1 MNRRRE
7 TLPPVPYSIFYI
19 LHSVLFT
26 LLFFPA
32 TARATKLDLS
42 SNVEVKAV
50 NYTNLLTGPERQGQ
64 AFYSENATLG
74 FVIKEIRLEKTDDSS
89 MDVGIVLNSLGIG
102 GDSSTTVTSA
112 QFQEAASRYPHT
124 TGAPFVKEAYIRVYK
139 FLNPK
144 ITATLGRQTFTLG
157 QGITLSDDGV
167 GMPGARLE
175 INRFLRVF
183 KGEVFF
189 FRPYTGSVVTRI
201 KGGGVYYP
209 SSEGLWHLYHF
220 WEETGQPRGTVADE
234 AGYTSIH
241 RLRKMTGIRYSLSH
255 TQFNF
260 DGEVIIQ
267 GGLARQPDNIGRVD
281 YTGHAFIMKG
291 SWSQDVTYFGT
302 SKMRLAFGKSS
313 GNSGPVSDKDKA
325 FLPGFGHKFKGLER
339 DGFGEIAGAT
349 LYSLI
354 QTSGTVN
361 GLPNGVSGLNII
373 NVGLDMPFK
382 KMTVSLDLVKIR
394 ASQNASDGATQ
405 IAREW
410 DVKLAYPMGNSL
422 RFKAVYALFKP
433 LSLYDENTTIKLVSV
448 GLSAKF

>member
-7 TLPPVPYSIFYI
+7 TLSPVLYSA
-19 LHSVLFT
+19 LLT
-26 LLFFPA
+26 LLAFPA
-32 TARATKLDLS
+32 PARATKLDLS
-42 SNVEVKAV
+42 SNVDVKAV
-50 NYTNLLTGPERQGQ
+50 NYTNLLTGTDRQGQ
-64 AFYSENATLG
+64 AFYSEDATLG
-74 FVIKEIRLEKTDDSS
+74 FVIKDIKLEKTNDSS

-102 GDSSTTVTSA
+102 GDSSTTATSA

-124 TGAPFVKEAYIRVYK
+124 NGAPFVKEAYIRVYK

-144 ITATLGRQTFTLG
+144 ITATLGRQAFTLG
-157 QGITLSDDGV
+157 QGITLADDGI

-175 INRFLRVF
+175 IERLLRIF

-189 FRPYTGSVVTRI
+189 FRPYTGTVVTRI

-220 WEETGQPRGTVADE
+220 WEETGQPRGAVAAE
-234 AGYTSIH
+234 AGYNSIY
-241 RLRKMTGIRYSLSH
+241 RLRKLTGIRYFLSH
-255 TQFNF
+255 SKLNF
-260 DGEVIIQ
+260 DGEILIQ
-267 GGLARQPDNIGRVD
+267 RGLARQPDNIGRVD
-281 YTGHAFIMKG
+281 YTGYAYIMKG
-291 SWSQDVTYFGT
+291 SWSQDVAYFGT
-302 SKMRLAFGKSS
+302 SKMRIAFGKSS

-325 FLPGFGHKFKGLER
+325 FLPGFGHKFKGIER

-394 ASQNASDGATQ
+394 AAQNAGDGATQ

-410 DVKLAYPMGNSL
+410 DVKVVYPMGNSL

-433 LSLYDENTTIKLVSV
+433 LSLYDENTTIKLVSL